1 VQPLSLSGRIVV
13 VAVAV
18 AVAEPEP
25 TPRVTCEGGRK
36 PVDLRLN
43 VGRMQASGFPSPHLL
58 RGRSRDDPSS
68 SLYMKRPIESGGDI
82 YRGTERGA
90 SAPGVDRVRR
100 RKRTPKICTRNI
112 LYLYWSM
119 PLTAVC
125 EQSRRNRGGDFPG

>member
-1 VQPLSLSGRIVV
+1 VQPLSLSGRIVVVV

-43 VGRMQASGFPSPHLL
+43 VGRMRASGFPSPHLL

-68 SLYMKRPIESGGDI
+68 
-82 YRGTERGA
+82 
-90 SAPGVDRVRR
+90 
-100 RKRTPKICTRNI
+100 
-112 LYLYWSM
+112 
-119 PLTAVC
+119 
-125 EQSRRNRGGDFPG
+125 

>member
-1 VQPLSLSGRIVV
+1 MSADPKRKVVVVGTWNNTAGAAALLSGRIVV

-68 SLYMKRPIESGGDI
+68 
-82 YRGTERGA
+82 
-90 SAPGVDRVRR
+90 
-100 RKRTPKICTRNI
+100 
-112 LYLYWSM
+112 
-119 PLTAVC
+119 
-125 EQSRRNRGGDFPG
+125 